1 MRQDRTVKRDV
12 PIPEAEKRRADVIGN
27 AVSDDRRLLE
37 YLKNEVTHA
46 RRAVAQSRAVI
57 HETYLLI
64 SVATKLATP
73 IIGQKNS
80 N

>member
-12 PIPEAEKRRADVIGN
+12 PIPKAEKRRADVIGN

-46 RRAVAQSRAVI
+46 RRAVAQSKAVI